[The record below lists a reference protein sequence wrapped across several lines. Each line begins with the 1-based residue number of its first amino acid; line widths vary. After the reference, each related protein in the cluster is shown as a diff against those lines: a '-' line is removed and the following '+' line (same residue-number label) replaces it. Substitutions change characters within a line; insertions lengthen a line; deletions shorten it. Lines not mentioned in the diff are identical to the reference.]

1 MLSSLLAKFK
11 EKKPEDVEKTRS
23 KEKSASPEVFLKT
36 AETKH
41 FIQEWSRKKDKKGS
55 RLYTKRGITS
65 LLHIL
70 HATPALDTDKKVL
83 KKADTLLKEL
93 KGADGLQGFLR
104 GLKAKTEGIMKGAKI
119 KAKKAA

>member
-11 EKKPEDVEKTRS
+11 EKKPEDVEKT
-23 KEKSASPEVFLKT
+23 KMTEKSSSAEMFLKT
-36 AETKH
+36 AETRQ
-41 FIQEWSRKKDKKGS
+41 FVQEWSRKKDKSGA
-55 RLYTKRGITS
+55 RLYTKRGVTS
-65 LLHIL
+65 LLHVL
-70 HATPALDTDKKVL
+70 HASPALDTDKKVL
-83 KKADTLLKEL
+83 KKADSLLKEL